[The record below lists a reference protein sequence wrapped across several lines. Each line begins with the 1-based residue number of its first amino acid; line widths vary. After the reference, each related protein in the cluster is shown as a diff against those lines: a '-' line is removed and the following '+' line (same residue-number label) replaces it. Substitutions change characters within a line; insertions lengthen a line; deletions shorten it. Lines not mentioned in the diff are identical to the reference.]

1 MDGRRREDARLV
13 LDELEAL
20 ADVALRLHQVLLD
33 QHRADELVHVGVI
46 LQSLQLLRA
55 FVFEEEKDET
65 SDMGRVSGRV
75 VFEGRREP
83 LVTVVRVVR
92 AKDAGR
98 ARVP

>member
-1 MDGRRREDARLV
+1 MVSKPRAPCRLWSREEPMAG
-13 LDELEAL
+13 EIAPEGIGEGP
-20 ADVALRLHQVLLD
+20 
-33 QHRADELVHVGVI
+33 RAFV
-46 LQSLQLLRA
+46 

-65 SDMGRVSGRV
+65 SDTGRVSGRV